1 MQISTTLPAKDRLKR
16 REHWAWYL
24 YDFGNSA
31 FAAVVLLAVYATY
44 FQGTVVGGAE
54 GSRLWGLSIGLAML
68 VVAIISPV
76 LGAIADFSASKKEFL
91 FAFTVLCIIFT
102 GLLFFVREGN
112 VFTGMLFLILAE
124 IGYRSSQVFY
134 DAILPDIAEPDEM
147 GRISGNGW
155 AIGSFGGIVCLLIV
169 LALIML
175 IGGQF
180 VVRISF
186 VITAVFFA
194 ISTIPMFLWYK
205 NHGKRQVLQEKQ
217 NHFSIAFS
225 RLWRSFKEVK
235 NFKELVKFF
244 VAFLIYNDGIIMT
257 LDFAAIY
264 GAVMYGLE
272 SQQLIIFMII
282 VQITSVIGAY
292 LFGILADK
300 VQGKVSLAISL
311 LMMIGVII
319 SLYFNKTL
327 TGFFVLGGLAGFALT
342 GVQSV
347 SRMLVGQLSP
357 KNRSGEFYGFFAVIG
372 RTSSFIGPAVYG
384 WIAAELALMFEGQ
397 GMLVAAAEKAGQQ
410 IAMQTVNIFLI
421 IGMVLLMFVNFKKGR
436 KTAIEATQEE

>member
-1 MQISTTLPAKDRLKR
+1 MSVSATLPVERATR

-31 FAAVVLLAVYATY
+31 FAAVILLAVYATY

-54 GSRLWGLSIGLAML
+54 GSRLWGLSIGIAML

-76 LGAIADFSASKKEFL
+76 LGSIADFSASKKEFL
-91 FAFTVLCIIFT
+91 FFFTIICIIFT
-102 GLLFFVREGN
+102 ALLFFVRQGS
-112 VFTGMLFLILAE
+112 VFTGMLFFILAE

-134 DAILPDIAEPDEM
+134 DSILPDIAKPEEM

-169 LALIML
+169 LALITL

-180 VVRISF
+180 IVRISF

-194 ISTIPMFLWYK
+194 ISTIPMFVWYK
-205 NHGKRQVLQEKQ
+205 NHGTRQNLKDHE
-217 NHFSIAFS
+217 NHITVAFGRLS
-225 RLWRSFKEVK
+225 RT
-235 NFKELVKFF
+235 FKELKNFRELLKFF
-244 VAFLIYNDGIIMT
+244 AAFLIYNDGIIMT

-282 VQITSVIGAY
+282 VQVTSVIGAY
-292 LFGILADK
+292 LFGILADR
-300 VQGKVSLAISL
+300 VQGKLSLAISL
-311 LMMIGVII
+311 ILMIAVITA
-319 SLYFNKTL
+319 LYFNKTL
-327 TGFFVLGGLAGFALT
+327 TGFFILGGVAGFALT

-357 KNRSGEFYGFFAVIG
+357 KDRSGEFYGFFAVIG
-372 RTSSFIGPAVYG
+372 RTSSFIGPAIYG
-384 WIAAELALMFEGQ
+384 WLAAEIAISFESKGY
-397 GMLVAAAEKAGQQ
+397 LVEAAEKTGQQ
-410 IAMQTVNIFLI
+410 IAMQSVNIFLI
-421 IGMVLLMFVNFKKGR
+421 IGLIILMFVNFRKGQ
-436 KTAIEATQEE
+436 KTSIEVTNEG

>member
-1 MQISTTLPAKDRLKR
+1 MEASTTLPAARLKR
-16 REHWAWYL
+16 REQWAWYL

-54 GSRLWGLSIGLAML
+54 GSRLWGLSIGIAMF

-91 FAFTVLCIIFT
+91 FAFTLLCVIFT

-147 GRISGNGW
+147 GRVSGNGW

-175 IGGQF
+175 VGGQF
-180 VVRISF
+180 IVRISF

-194 ISTIPMFLWYK
+194 VSTIPMFLWYK
-205 NHGKRQVLQEKQ
+205 NHGKRQALKAGET
-217 NHFSIAFS
+217 HFSIAFG
-225 RLWRSFKEVK
+225 RLWRSFKEIK
-235 NFKELVKFF
+235 NFKELIKFF

-282 VQITSVIGAY
+282 VQITSVMGAY
-292 LFGILADK
+292 LFGIIADK

-311 LMMIGVII
+311 VMMIAVII
-319 SLYFNKTL
+319 ALYFNQTL
-327 TGFFVLGGLAGFALT
+327 TGFFILGGLAGFALT

-357 KNRSGEFYGFFAVIG
+357 KNRAGEFYGFFAVVG
-372 RTSSFIGPAVYG
+372 RTSSFIGPALYG
-384 WIAAELALMFEGQ
+384 WIAAELALSFEGR

-410 IAMQTVNIFLI
+410 IAMQTVNIFLLV
-421 IGMVLLMFVNFKKGR
+421 GLVLLMFVNFKKGR
-436 KTAIEATQEE
+436 KTAEIASQEG

>member
-1 MQISTTLPAKDRLKR
+1 MTSATTLPAEKLKR

-31 FAAVVLLAVYATY
+31 FAAVILLAVYATY

-54 GSRLWGLSIGLAML
+54 GSRLWGLSIGVAML
-68 VVAIISPV
+68 IVAIISPV
-76 LGAIADFSASKKEFL
+76 LGAVADFSASKKEFL
-91 FAFTVLCIIFT
+91 FFFTGLCVIFT
-102 GLLFFVREGN
+102 ALLFFVREGN
-112 VFTGMLFLILAE
+112 IFTGMLFLILAE

-194 ISTIPMFLWYK
+194 ISTIPMILWYK
-205 NHGKRQVLQEKQ
+205 NHGTKHKLAAGESHV
-217 NHFSIAFS
+217 SIAFS
-225 RLWRSFKEVK
+225 RLTRTFKEIK
-235 NFKELVKFF
+235 KFRELIKFF

-264 GAVMYGLE
+264 GAVMYGLS

-292 LFGILADK
+292 LFGLLADK
-300 VQGKVSLAISL
+300 VQGKISLSISL
-311 LMMIGVII
+311 LMMIAVIVA
-319 SLYFNKTL
+319 LFFNKTL
-327 TGFFVLGGLAGFALT
+327 TGFFILGGLAGFALT

-357 KNRSGEFYGFFAVIG
+357 RPRAGEFYGFFAMIG

-384 WIAAELALMFEGQ
+384 WIAAELALMYEGR
-397 GMLVAAAEKAGQQ
+397 GMLVEAAEKTGQQ

-421 IGMVLLMFVNFKKGR
+421 IGLVLLMVVNFKKGR
-436 KTAIEATQEE
+436 QTAAAAAEEG